1 MHVCFFIL
9 VINLCRFCFQALLYE
24 TEQQSHQAGPQDFYS
39 DQCHTLPAVFSFL
52 KAWKCSE
59 SGYRRIME
67 HCARFLAI
75 TNHQKPNQISD
86 ISQKL
91 MVSKIIMLRENFD
104 EKSAC
109 FLMEFSSYKNIL
121 LQALSNR
128 KPANSLQALSDN
140 KPAIVLGCDIVI
152 VVWNR
157 VDDLGNSR
165 RNKKRSVLPKKES
178 VNKHQ
183 LNVTADAT
191 LENFSVRVTRGAT
204 NSSVWNISSKL
215 NETELK
221 KIRERLAIRL

>member
-1 MHVCFFIL
+1 MGAFIL

-24 TEQQSHQAGPQDFYS
+24 TEQQSHQSGPQDFYS

-59 SGYRRIME
+59 SGYQRIME
-67 HCARFLAI
+67 HCAKFLAI

-86 ISQKL
+86 ISQKVT
-91 MVSKIIMLRENFD
+91 VSKIIMLRGKKSFD

-109 FLMEFSSYKNIL
+109 CLMEFSSYKSIL
-121 LQALSNR
+121 LQAFSNR

-152 VVWNR
+152 AVWNR

-178 VNKHQ
+178 VNRHQ
-183 LNVTADAT
+183 LNVTAGAIF
-191 LENFSVRVTRGAT
+191 ENSSVRVTRGAT